1 MQDGIKFRERKET
14 PEEIEA
20 KPEPRE
26 TPNLIEGKEDGALK
40 DPDAIEEIK
49 RQSPL
54 EEWEIEH
61 GKYGLEFFNIKEI
74 AGEFPLKVQFSAVD
88 KYIKGLLQEEGHMT
102 PQRYQE
108 TIDAIEREIG
118 SSKLGVYERLK
129 KLSDYVRIVG
139 KMNELKKKRE
149 AFLRH

>member
-1 MQDGIKFRERKET
+1 MPEGIQFRERQEKVGE
-14 PEEIEA
+14 PEAPQEE
-20 KPEPRE
+20 RE
-26 TPNLIEGKEDGALK
+26 TPNLIEGRVDGAVK
-40 DPDAIEEIK
+40 DKNAIEEVK
-49 RQSPL
+49 KPSPL

-74 AGEFPLKVQFSAVD
+74 AVEFPLKVQFSAVD
-88 KYIKGLLQEEGHMT
+88 KYIKGLLQEEGHVT

-108 TIDAIEREIG
+108 TIDAIEKEIG
-118 SSKLGVYERLK
+118 SSKLGVYERMK
-129 KLSDYVRIVG
+129 KLADYVRIVG